1 MSDMRIKGILITTVI
16 AFLLNVSPTS
26 AQNQYNLQNALRVA
40 KANNLTLKT
49 QQFNQAVVESDII
62 SAKLR
67 PNPKLNNQT
76 LFLAKPSSFSSNTD
90 WFNPQNRQVWWQ
102 LTKVIQTPALRRAKI
117 EYVQQNSILSQKTYK
132 EFERN
137 ILQDVALKWL
147 DVWMAKKQLDILQI
161 AKNNV
166 DSLAKINR
174 IRLAKEVITSTDLIR
189 TELLVNQYALQLK
202 NNEQIYKSELI
213 NLKFLL
219 GIDENISLD
228 FNDDFVFDYTSDLD
242 SLVQKTLLDR
252 TDILASKTNIKV
264 AEANI
269 NLQKALAT
277 PQPELGFIYN
287 PQNSIPYL
295 GVYGTIDLPFFSR
308 NQGEI
313 QKSKIL
319 KQQAEQDL
327 KTIQFQVETEL
338 SISYKNYVV
347 QKQSIQSFED
357 LLVKSETI
365 LSSVKYSYLHGGT
378 TIVDFL
384 EAQRS
389 WLDTQQYYYNSL
401 QQYRESYIRLLYTS
415 GFINKMAQ

>member
-1 MSDMRIKGILITTVI
+1 MRFKGLLIILGIT
-16 AFLLNVSPTS
+16 FLTSILPIS
-26 AQNQYNLQNALRVA
+26 AQNQYNLQNALRTA
-40 KANNLTLKT
+40 KQNNLILKT
-49 QQFNQAVVESDII
+49 QQFNQVVAEADII
-62 SAKLR
+62 TAKLR

-76 LFLAKPSSFSSNTD
+76 LFLGKPTLFPNNTD

-102 LTKVIQTPALRRAKI
+102 LTKVIQTPALRKSKI
-117 EYVQQNSILSQKTYK
+117 EYVHQNSILSQKYYHET
-132 EFERN
+132 ERN
-137 ILQDVALKWL
+137 VLQEVALKWL
-147 DVWMAKKQLDILQI
+147 DVWSAKKQLDILQI
-161 AKNNV
+161 AKNNT

-174 IRLAKEVITSTDLIR
+174 IRLEKEVITSTDLIR
-189 TELLVNQYALQLK
+189 TELLANQYALQQK
-202 NNEQIYKSELI
+202 NIEQIYKSELV

-219 GIDENISLD
+219 GIDENIDID
-228 FNDDFVFDYTSDLD
+228 FNDDFTFDYRSDLD
-242 SLVQKTLLDR
+242 SLLQHSLLDR
-252 TDILASKTNIKV
+252 TDILVSKTTIKV

-295 GVYGTIDLPFFSR
+295 GIYGTIDLPFFNR

-319 KQQAEQDL
+319 KLQAEQDL
-327 KTIQFQVETEL
+327 KRIRFQIETEL
-338 SISYKNYVV
+338 SVAYKNYVI
-347 QKQSIQSFED
+347 QKQNIQSFKD
-357 LLVKSETI
+357 LLAKSETI

-389 WLDTQQYYYNSL
+389 WLDTQQQYYTNL

-415 GFINKMAQ
+415 GLINKMAQ